1 MAQYAVST
9 LSGGTEQVC
18 TTTPGKTLLYAY
30 AATGATTLRRGWI
43 YEIEIGASGAPNSTD
58 CTIQWT
64 MTRATTG
71 DGTATTLTP
80 APLEVNDAAA
90 LLTYKGNFTVEP
102 TTFTGSLMY
111 LALNQRNSQRWI
123 AKDDVSALIIPA
135 VNNAG
140 IAGRAYSATYAATTG
155 MQWYVRE

>member
-1 MAQYAVST
+1 MALYSVNT
-9 LSGGTEQVC
+9 ILGGTEQVC

-30 AATGATTLRRGWI
+30 AVTGATTLRRGWI
-43 YEIEIGASGAPNSTD
+43 KELEVGASGAPNSTD

-64 MTRATTG
+64 LTRATTG
-71 DGTATTLTP
+71 DGTSTTLTP
-80 APLEVNDAAA
+80 APTEVNDAAA

-102 TTFTGSLMY
+102 TTFTASLLY
-111 LALNQRNSQRWI
+111 LALNQRNSQRVI
-123 AKDDVSALIIPA
+123 YEDGKELVIPA

>member
-1 MAQYAVST
+1 MASYAVST
-9 LSGGTEQVC
+9 LTAGTEQAA
-18 TTTPGKTLLYAY
+18 TTTPGKTLIYAY
-30 AATGATTLRRGWI
+30 ATTGATTLRRGWI
-43 YEIEIGASGAPNSTD
+43 YELEFGCSGAPNATD
-58 CTIQWT
+58 CSVMWT
-64 MTRATTG
+64 MTRATSG

-102 TTFTGSLMY
+102 ATFTGILGY
-111 LALNQRNSQRWI
+111 WPLNQRNSQRVI
-123 AKDDVSALIIPA
+123 FRDDISSLVVPA

-140 IAGRAYSATYAATTG
+140 IAGRAYSATYASTTG